1 MFLLAG
7 CIESVALI
15 SGGAANGKLLQT
27 SLQSG
32 ASYGIKK
39 HTGKSPFKHAMG
51 LIETKNLKEKK
62 SCLSLTNKKDS
73 KTCMMEKEKI
83 NSNVSKI
90 KEKEFH
96 DKPSKELVSSLQ
108 LLINKKSKINYLD

>member
-1 MFLLAG
+1 MFLLVG

-15 SGGAANGKLLQT
+15 GGGAANGKLVQS

-62 SCLSLTNKKDS
+62 SCSFFTNKKVS
-73 KTCMMEKEKI
+73 KICLTVKERI
-83 NSNVSKI
+83 NPNQTKI

-96 DKPSKELVSSLQ
+96 DKSLTEITSSLQ
-108 LLINKKSKINYLD
+108 SSIDKKSKIKYLD